1 MSINGEVRSVA
12 GDGQVG
18 RGAAAQP
25 GERQQ
30 FSWFVFGLM
39 ASVTFVGILS
49 ELVPSGVLPQ
59 MTAGLGVSETR
70 VGFLVGVYALASAIF
85 AIPLVSATLAVN
97 RKTLLMALLAGFAAS
112 NFVVA
117 ISSSYVVIVA
127 CRVLGGIC
135 AGVMWPMIAAYGT
148 RLVPENMHGKAI
160 TVIMSGNTLGIS
172 IGLPVMTTVGIRLG
186 WRAEFVVLGLI
197 ILAIAVLS
205 FVYLPSVEGEKLG
218 TSNSPLAVVKKL
230 SILIILLLT
239 FLSVAAHYGI
249 YTYITLLVEMIGF
262 AGGIGLALLIFG
274 IGSVISVVVSAK
286 YIDAHL
292 RPLIVLMLSIGG
304 ISMAMFLAFRGT
316 PVISH
321 TAFFLWGL
329 AFGPLVTMYQ
339 TAVSKQVEEAKDV
352 ATSVQSSVF
361 NLSIMIAT
369 WAGGLLLGRSPRSG
383 VKGIVYMSLACFAV
397 ATVFAFF
404 AKRTLRSS
412 GVSFSRYEGESHEEV
427 HKRPDLSPAR

>member
-1 MSINGEVRSVA
+1 MSAIAQHGE
-12 GDGQVG
+12 GQ
-18 RGAAAQP
+18 R
-25 GERQQ
+25 

-49 ELVPSGVLPQ
+49 ELVPSGILPQ
-59 MTAGLGVSETR
+59 MTEGLGVSESE
-70 VGFLVGVYALASAIF
+70 VGFLVGVYALASAIA
-85 AIPLVSATLAVN
+85 AIPLISATLAVN
-97 RKTLLMALLAGFAAS
+97 RKRLLMALLAGFAAS
-112 NFVVA
+112 NLIVA
-117 ISSSYVVIVA
+117 ITSSYAVIVA

-172 IGLPVMTTVGIRLG
+172 IGLPVMTTIGIAFG
-186 WRAEFVVLGLI
+186 WRTVFVVLGLTVV
-197 ILAIAVLS
+197 AIAVLS
-205 FVYLPSVEGEKLG
+205 HFYLPSVEGEKLSK
-218 TSNSPLAVVKKL
+218 SNSPLAVVRMP
-230 SILIILLLT
+230 SILIVLLLT

-262 AGGIGLALLIFG
+262 VGGIGLALLIFG
-274 IGSVISVVVSAK
+274 VGSVLSVVVSAK

-292 RPLIVLMLSIGG
+292 RPLIVAALAIGG
-304 ISMAMFLAFRGT
+304 LSMVMFLAFRGALG
-316 PVISH
+316 ISH
-321 TAFFLWGL
+321 VAFFLWGL

-369 WAGGLLLGRSPRSG
+369 GVGGLLLTGFPGPAG
-383 VKGIVYMSLACFAV
+383 VRGIVYLSLACFILA
-397 ATVFAFF
+397 AIIAFL
-404 AKRTLRSS
+404 ARRTLRSS
-412 GVSFSRYEGESHEEV
+412 
-427 HKRPDLSPAR
+427 